1 MNSIKKKLSRY
12 ISISIST
19 LLILILLATD
29 ISVDTWISNEFDRA
43 MINKVGLLETL
54 VEEEEDEVEF
64 DFAGEFMPEFE
75 GRDNPEYYQLW
86 YENSI
91 FERSDTLELFDVQD
105 LPRLEVGLNEN
116 RLVDITLPDGRKG
129 RLLFTKF
136 LPQIDS
142 ELRDKLG
149 ITREQFALRQKPME
163 LAYALSRE
171 ELNHVLWLV
180 DIIFI
185 TASLVTVVAIRKIV
199 ALVVDKSL
207 KPIKDFS
214 DEIKSVSLNSAKEE
228 VTVEKLP
235 EELIPIANGV
245 NQFIRE
251 NRVLY
256 RREQR
261 VTSDIAHELKTP
273 IAELLNLS
281 EVAVKFP
288 HEKEISETLAHDV
301 SLISTRLKNIV
312 NGILLLQKS
321 SGKHALDTSKLDL
334 IELISEI
341 IDRENTDN
349 REFIYRNSEDCR
361 FLKTNR
367 IALDTVISNLVN
379 NAIFYSPQDTP
390 IKIDVTK
397 ETNSKISIRVI
408 NSTKDALDADEL
420 KQFFEPLWQK
430 DQSRTSS
437 ERYGLGLA
445 IVKSYCDRLGAAVS
459 VSIQNQQICF
469 TLEI

>member
-54 VEEEEDEVEF
+54 VEEEEDKVEF

-86 YENSI
+86 YEDVI

-105 LPRLEVGLNEN
+105 LPRFKVELYEN

-136 LPQIDS
+136 LPQIDT

-149 ITREQFALRQKPME
+149 VTREQFAQRQKPME
-163 LAYALSRE
+163 LAYAMSRE

-214 DEIKSVSLNSAKEE
+214 DEIKSVSLNSEKKE

-288 HEKEISETLAHDV
+288 HEKEISETLAYDV
-301 SLISTRLKNIV
+301 SVISTRLKNIV

-321 SGKHALDTSKLDL
+321 SGKQALDTSELDL

-341 IDRENTDN
+341 IDRENTGN
-349 REFIYRNSEDCR
+349 REFIYRNSEECR
-361 FLKTNR
+361 LLKTNK

-397 ETNSKISIRVI
+397 ETNNKISIKVI
-408 NSTKDALDADEL
+408 NNTKEVLDTDEL

-445 IVKSYCDRLGAAVS
+445 IVKSYCDRLGASVS
-459 VSIQNQQICF
+459 VSKQNQQICF